1 MSAGICVPAV
11 ETLEVDACLAVKAA
25 RWLAHCG
32 GIAVWGCLDL
42 SDPSRQ
48 WFTPA
53 KLTDGSP
60 APRPHWSAPDHPERL
75 VTDAR
80 AVEIVERRE
89 AARLRVAFRPGY
101 GLSLRMTDA
110 SARRLRAAL
119 DAAGEGACHAFEGG
133 QAVVFAVVHRTP
145 LPRWLEE
152 HPDAGP

>member
-11 ETLEVDACLAVKAA
+11 ETLEVEACHAAKVA
-25 RWLAHCG
+25 RWLVHCG
-32 GIAVWGCLDL
+32 GVAVWGCLDL

-60 APRPHWSAPDHPERL
+60 APRPHWSAPDP
-75 VTDAR
+75 R
-80 AVEIVERRE
+80 AVEVVERRE
-89 AARLRVAFRPGY
+89 AGRCRVAFRPGY
-101 GLSLRMTDA
+101 GLTPRLTDA
-110 SARRLRAAL
+110 SARRLDAAL
-119 DAAGEGACHAFEGG
+119 DAAGDGACHAFEGG
-133 QAVVFAVVHRTP
+133 EAVTFAVVRRTP